1 MNNVILVGRITHF
14 EGEEVTISVTR
25 NYKNEDGIYMSDL
38 IPIHLGIN
46 IAEKMVDFCK
56 IGDVIAIKGRLE
68 TRGSVVVMA
77 EKVSF
82 ISPKKSE

>member
-1 MNNVILVGRITHF
+1 MNNVILVGRITSF
-14 EGEEVTISVTR
+14 EGNEVTISVTR

-56 IGDVIAIKGRLE
+56 IGDVIGVKGRLE
-68 TRGSVVVMA
+68 NRGGVVLMA

>member
-1 MNNVILVGRITHF
+1 MNNVILVGRITSF
-14 EGEEVTISVTR
+14 EGEKVTISITR

-46 IAEKMVDFCK
+46 ITEKMVDFCK

-68 TRGSVVVMA
+68 NRDGVVVMA
-77 EKVSF
+77 DKVSF
-82 ISPKKSE
+82 ISAKKSE

>member
-1 MNNVILVGRITHF
+1 MNNVILVGRITSF
-14 EGEEVTISVTR
+14 EGEEVTISITR

-56 IGDVIAIKGRLE
+56 IGDVIGVKGRLE
-68 TRGSVVVMA
+68 NRGGVVVMA
-77 EKVSF
+77 DKVSF

>member
-1 MNNVILVGRITHF
+1 MNNVILVGRITNF
-14 EGEEVTISVTR
+14 EGNEVTISVNR

-38 IPIHLGIN
+38 IPIWLSAN
-46 IAEKMVDFCK
+46 IGERMEEFCK
-56 IGDVIAIKGRLE
+56 IGDVIGVKGRLE
-68 TRGSVVVMA
+68 NRGGVVVMA